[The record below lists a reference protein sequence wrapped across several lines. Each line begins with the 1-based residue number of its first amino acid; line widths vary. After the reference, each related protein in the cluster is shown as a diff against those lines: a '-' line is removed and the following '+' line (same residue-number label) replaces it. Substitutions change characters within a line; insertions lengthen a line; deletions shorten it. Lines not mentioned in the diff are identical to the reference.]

1 MNNTEIKY
9 KEILYNIKDILE
21 GTEDLNINHYNDV
34 DVINV
39 INTNLLIYDIVKD
52 IEDVEVSN
60 AMDILKK
67 HGYYVEQDID
77 IRSVYNSKSGVILD
91 KEKTNDILVAAF
103 NSKEVKDLVM
113 SKIENIIKFK
123 KKSNG

>member
-91 KEKTNDILVAAF
+91 KEKANDILVAAF